1 MGEATSQK
9 AKTLLP
15 VDVHRFKM
23 SFLKLT
29 IEPTGEL
36 KATTTATATETSL
49 KKSIRV
55 ALNFI
60 ALIPSRSIRQILT
73 NFPRV
78 EL

>member
-1 MGEATSQK
+1 
-9 AKTLLP
+9 
-15 VDVHRFKM
+15 M

-36 KATTTATATETSL
+36 KGTTTAMATETSL

-60 ALIPSRSIRQILT
+60 APIPSRSIRQILT

-78 EL
+78 GL